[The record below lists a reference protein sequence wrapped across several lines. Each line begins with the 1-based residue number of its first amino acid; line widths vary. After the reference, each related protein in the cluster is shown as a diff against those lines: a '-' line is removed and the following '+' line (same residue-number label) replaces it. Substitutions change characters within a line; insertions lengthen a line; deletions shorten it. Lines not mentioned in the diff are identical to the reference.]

1 MLFKHWIHSIQT
13 RALLWPVKIKCLS
26 LDSLNHLQLF
36 ATQVTPTLQG
46 TLTGQ
51 CPWGGRHSKPRR
63 ESLDAGDAIMWM
75 QIPFA
80 GKEMLKE
87 TFLHVSPELCFWVL
101 RCFKSMFFFLTC
113 SSNFYTSL
121 PLEYDHMRMGIKGT
135 ITPSA
140 CSWTPAI
147 IAKSCFD
154 NTRLDP
160 HNDRNGSRSGCMYW
174 LQIWTSFE
182 GIFGVTPNTCVMK
195 VCCSSAHQKSTFLAE
210 KQKSKDTLYT
220 VMQPRYPSTS
230 QEVVSC
236 NYIVH
241 VFFLL
246 QGTGIT
252 SVSLL
257 GASAGPVVSS
267 ESSRT
272 LRTKRSIQ
280 AW

>member
-1 MLFKHWIHSIQT
+1 
-13 RALLWPVKIKCLS
+13 
-26 LDSLNHLQLF
+26 
-36 ATQVTPTLQG
+36 
-46 TLTGQ
+46 
-51 CPWGGRHSKPRR
+51 
-63 ESLDAGDAIMWM
+63 
-75 QIPFA
+75 
-80 GKEMLKE
+80 
-87 TFLHVSPELCFWVL
+87 
-101 RCFKSMFFFLTC
+101 
-113 SSNFYTSL
+113 
-121 PLEYDHMRMGIKGT
+121 MRMGIKGT

-230 QEVVSC
+230 QEVVSA
-236 NYIVH
+236 
-241 VFFLL
+241 
-246 QGTGIT
+246 IT
-252 SVSLL
+252 SFMCFLAPRHRHHFRFAAWSFCRTSGLQWELPDAENQAIDPSLVVPAVHRSQMPGKNSAVL
-257 GASAGPVVSS
+257 QASYLQILWWP
-267 ESSRT
+267 RIM
-272 LRTKRSIQ
+272 RKRM
-280 AW
+280 